1 MKGKFQQ
8 RQKRSKDHP
17 LAKMSWDYS
26 LAALDWLRKNPSIK
40 EKENELNQAI
50 ELGILAEVDA
60 NIKATSIKDCVA
72 IIEWY
77 VHFIHV
83 KLIGAVRGKAEDD
96 NWEAENGSQHDFD
109 GSAKIA
115 LIAIE

>member
-1 MKGKFQQ
+1 
-8 RQKRSKDHP
+8 
-17 LAKMSWDYS
+17 MSWDYS

-60 NIKATSIKDCVA
+60 NIKATYIKDCVA